1 MFGMILAGAGAALS
15 LLSSHQASKGATQ
28 AGEDQST
35 AYLATAQM
43 NDADAVDALAA
54 SYIKAAK
61 IRRAGEQA
69 MSTARTAYAA
79 SGVEVDTGTALNVT
93 SGIAGDAEEDAVWT
107 ILNGESTAAHLRR
120 QAAVNRIAAVNAR
133 KAGHINSQAA
143 TLGGIGSLLGGASQ
157 IMGMLGK

>member
-1 MFGMILAGAGAALS
+1 MWWAIAAQAAGS
-15 LLSSHQASKGATQ
+15 LLSMAASRKAAKGAQQ

-54 SYIKAAK
+54 SFIKAAK

-107 ILNGESTAAHLRR
+107 ILNGESSAAHLRR

-133 KAGHINSQAA
+133 KAGRINSQAA
-143 TLGGIGSLLGGASQ
+143 TLGGIGSLLGAAGN
-157 IMGMLGK
+157 IMGMIK

>member
-1 MFGMILAGAGAALS
+1 MWGMILAGAGAALS
-15 LLSSHQASKGATQ
+15 LLGSHQAAKGAQQ

-61 IRRAGEQA
+61 IRQAGQQA
-69 MSTARTAYAA
+69 MSTARAAYAA
-79 SGVEVDTGTALNVT
+79 SGVEVDSGTALNVA

-120 QAAVNRIAAVNAR
+120 QATVNRIAAVNAR

-143 TLGGIGSLLGGASQ
+143 TLGGIGSLLGSAGM
-157 IMGMLGK
+157 IMGML

>member
-1 MFGMILAGAGAALS
+1 MWGMILAGAGAALS
-15 LLSSHQASKGATQ
+15 LLSSHQAAKGAEQ

-35 AYLATAQM
+35 SYLASAQM

-54 SYIKAAK
+54 SFIKAAK

-120 QAAVNRIAAVNAR
+120 QATVNRIAAVNAR

-143 TLGGIGSLLGGASQ
+143 TLGGIGSLLGSAGQ
-157 IMGMLGK
+157 IMGML